1 MKTNFNR
8 LYEYVFFVFVFLLII
23 FFIRSATYNFPG
35 FSSSAGDELSSSLK
49 TVTED
54 ELSGDTTNTSS
65 SEEERTSTPEIP
77 MILIDPGH
85 QAEPDYSR
93 ENAAPTLNST
103 VYKVSTGTRGVAT
116 GVWEFQL
123 VLDVALKVETELKD
137 LGYQVV
143 LTRDRHDVHIT
154 NKERG
159 QMAKEVGA
167 DILVSLHADGS
178 SITSA
183 QGVSV
188 LSPAFNVSFIDGDRA
203 AVSKT
208 LSTLIVDE
216 LAKATGARNRGV
228 HFRNNLSILNWSEVP
243 SALVEMGFMTNP
255 EEDKKMQTDE
265 YQEKIARGIAS
276 GIDEYF
282 SSIADSEE

>member
-1 MKTNFNR
+1 MKTNFNK
-8 LYEYVFFVFVFLLII
+8 LYEVLFISFVFLLIV
-23 FFIRSATYNFPG
+23 FFVRSATYNFPG
-35 FSSSAGDELSSSLK
+35 FSSSAGDDSAPTISAGEELKGELSEEDPEEK
-49 TVTED
+49 T
-54 ELSGDTTNTSS
+54 
-65 SEEERTSTPEIP
+65 SETPT
-77 MILIDPGH
+77 ILIDPGH
-85 QAEPDYSR
+85 QKDPDYTR
-93 ENAAPTLNST
+93 ENAAPSLNST
-103 VYKVSTGTRGVAT
+103 VYKVSTGTRGVST
-116 GVWEFQL
+116 GVWEYEL
-123 VLDVALKVETELKD
+123 VLDVAFKLESALKD

-159 QMAKEVGA
+159 KMTEEIGA

-188 LSPAFNVSFIDGDRA
+188 LSPSFNVSYIDADRA

-216 LAKATGARNRGV
+216 LAEATGARNRGV
-228 HFRNNLSILNWSEVP
+228 HFRNNLSILNWSKVP
-243 SALVEMGFMTNP
+243 STLVEIGFMSNP
-255 EEDKKMQTDE
+255 EEDQKMQTDE

-276 GIDEYF
+276 GIHKYF
-282 SSIADSEE
+282 NSTPDSEE

>member
-1 MKTNFNR
+1 MKTNFTKIN
-8 LYEYVFFVFVFLLII
+8 EYLFFIFAFLLII
-23 FFIRSATYNFPG
+23 FFLRSATYNFSG
-35 FSSSAGDELSSSLK
+35 FSSSAGDGTAPSSTAEEDALK
-49 TVTED
+49 ED
-54 ELSGDTTNTSS
+54 TKASS
-65 SEEERTSTPEIP
+65 ADHNPDVP
-77 MILIDPGH
+77 KILIDPGH
-85 QAEPDYSR
+85 QKEADYSR

-103 VYKVSTGTRGVAT
+103 VYKVATGTRGVST
-116 GVWEFQL
+116 GVWEYEL
-123 VLDVALKVETELKD
+123 VLDVAFKLESELKE
-137 LGYQVV
+137 LGYQVA

-159 QMAKEVGA
+159 QMAKEIGA

-178 SITSA
+178 SVTAA

-188 LSPAFNVSFIDGDRA
+188 LSPAFNVSFIDADRA

-243 SALVEMGFMTNP
+243 SALVEMGFMSNP
-255 EEDKKMQTDE
+255 EEDKKMQTQE
-265 YQEKIARGIAS
+265 YQGKIARGIAS
-276 GIDEYF
+276 GIHEYF
-282 SSIADSEE
+282 NAIADSEE